1 MAILQE
7 RDQMP
12 PILWLAVLGGLL
24 ALMIVAIFALL
35 VAGRRIPEAKLS
47 DKNRNLTRDA
57 RYEGTERPAS
67 LVSEQIEE
75 MVKQRLAEHT
85 DLTDVEMDF
94 GTMPDGTI
102 DIWVN
107 GEQFD
112 DVEDIP
118 DDRIREAIKAA
129 VEEFNRRADD

>member
-1 MAILQE
+1 
-7 RDQMP
+7 MP

-35 VAGRRIPEAKLS
+35 VAGRRIPEARLS
-47 DKNRNLTRDA
+47 GKNRDLTRDA
-57 RYEGTERPAS
+57 KYEGTERPAS

-75 MVKQRLAEHT
+75 MVKQRLAEHP

-118 DDRIREAIKAA
+118 NDRIREAIKAA
-129 VEEFNRRADD
+129 VGEFNRRADD